1 MTTWRSLEANM
12 RNKVAMFSS
21 NPRACAAKYF
31 STYITIEQIANKNQN
46 KELTENIFY
55 YFFKADLTI

>member
-1 MTTWRSLEANM
+1 M